1 MDINT
6 AVGKNIPRID
16 AWDKVTGRAQYT
28 DDLPGAGL
36 LCARILTSTH
46 AHARIV
52 KIDTSKALALKGVKA
67 ILTGADLPELFG
79 PLVLDRPAL
88 ARDLVR
94 YAGEPVALAVAVDEP
109 TAEAA
114 VRLIEVQ
121 YDPLPAVLTPSEALK
136 EGAPLV
142 HQKTNGYEK
151 IVPDVYPEAGTNIA
165 SRYRIRKGDAEAA
178 FADCAFII
186 ERHFSLP
193 PSAHTAMEVRAARA
207 EISADGEVLITTSS
221 QAPYAVKKQI
231 ADTFMLPSGKVRVRV
246 PYVGGGFGGKAPVMP
261 EILAFLASRSV
272 GGRPVRISIPREQDF
287 ATTPCRMGLEADIK
301 IGADSNGTLKAA
313 ELTFYLDCGAYT
325 DISPYMAKAMA
336 VDCTGPYNIEN
347 LSCDSLCVYTNHTYA
362 TSFRGFSHE
371 SFTFCIERTLDML
384 ARKCGLDPLHFRLK
398 NAIRPGNLT
407 PTRVECTSSLIGDLP
422 QCLTQLKSLSGWHPN
437 PVPVKENTVRAMGV
451 ACLWKTENPPT
462 DAISGALATFNSD
475 GSINLLTG
483 VTEIGAGDNTH
494 LVQIFAEKLGLDPSQ
509 VHMFSPVDTRAAPE
523 HWKTVASLTEHM
535 AGTAVARAADDLIA
549 QLKTNGAQALNCSPD
564 DIEVAYGRVF
574 SKKNPELF
582 IAFKDIVHGCKST
595 QNQSIG
601 EPVLGRGAFMLKG
614 LSLLDPQTGQG
625 KTGPSWTVGAQAVEI
640 EADLKTYT
648 YRILKAF
655 TVLDVGKALNPE
667 LMRAVISG
675 GMSMGLSLASREALA
690 WDISGVPARP
700 NLRTYKLMHIGQ
712 EPDYAV
718 GFVETPEEG
727 TPYGVRSHAEH
738 GIIGMPAALS
748 NALSAAFGHDFT
760 ALPLTPENI
769 WRACREEN
777 A

>member
-151 IVPDVYPEAGTNIA
+151 IVPDVYPEAGT
-165 SRYRIRKGDAEAA
+165 
-178 FADCAFII
+178 
-186 ERHFSLP
+186 
-193 PSAHTAMEVRAARA
+193 
-207 EISADGEVLITTSS
+207 
-221 QAPYAVKKQI
+221 
-231 ADTFMLPSGKVRVRV
+231 
-246 PYVGGGFGGKAPVMP
+246 
-261 EILAFLASRSV
+261 
-272 GGRPVRISIPREQDF
+272 
-287 ATTPCRMGLEADIK
+287 
-301 IGADSNGTLKAA
+301 
-313 ELTFYLDCGAYT
+313 
-325 DISPYMAKAMA
+325 
-336 VDCTGPYNIEN
+336 
-347 LSCDSLCVYTNHTYA
+347 
-362 TSFRGFSHE
+362 
-371 SFTFCIERTLDML
+371 
-384 ARKCGLDPLHFRLK
+384 
-398 NAIRPGNLT
+398 
-407 PTRVECTSSLIGDLP
+407 
-422 QCLTQLKSLSGWHPN
+422 
-437 PVPVKENTVRAMGV
+437 
-451 ACLWKTENPPT
+451 
-462 DAISGALATFNSD
+462 
-475 GSINLLTG
+475 
-483 VTEIGAGDNTH
+483 
-494 LVQIFAEKLGLDPSQ
+494 
-509 VHMFSPVDTRAAPE
+509 
-523 HWKTVASLTEHM
+523 
-535 AGTAVARAADDLIA
+535 AVARAADDLIA

-601 EPVLGRGAFMLKG
+601 EPALGRGAFMLKG